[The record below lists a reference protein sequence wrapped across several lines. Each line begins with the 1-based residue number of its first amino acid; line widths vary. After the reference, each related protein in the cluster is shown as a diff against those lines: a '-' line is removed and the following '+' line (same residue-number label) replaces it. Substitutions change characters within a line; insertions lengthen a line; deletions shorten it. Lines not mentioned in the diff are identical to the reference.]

1 MPDLEEEEIIG
12 GAGGFA
18 EDGGDEFGTDIN
30 AGGADVGG
38 FDLGDED
45 DTTPTAI
52 SQSTWYEKVYEDEE
66 NAETASHLV
75 M

>member
-1 MPDLEEEEIIG
+1 MPDLGEEEIIG

-18 EDGGDEFGTDIN
+18 EDGGDEIGTDIN
-30 AGGADVGG
+30 AGGADVG
-38 FDLGDED
+38 DED
-45 DTTPTAI
+45 DTPTAI
-52 SQSTWYEKVYEDEE
+52 SQSVWYEKVYEDEE